1 MAATNN
7 HGNAPA
13 FITIDLCSNGIG
25 DSSGSFG
32 VPRLVPGEFD
42 IGIDVGADG
51 TIDRWLSQEPATWL
65 GGGNSDITRYQGWVR
80 LSFFQISE

>member
-1 MAATNN
+1 MVPHGMAATNN

-42 IGIDVGADG
+42 IGIDVGADARSIAG
-51 TIDRWLSQEPATWL
+51 CRRNRPLGWAVATATLSVIRA
-65 GGGNSDITRYQGWVR
+65 GCA
-80 LSFFQISE
+80 